1 MHANENSEIITLF
14 TYRYLLDE
22 PQPPH
27 DSKQDIEDLRVFPE
41 RLEVSHVDEWRSYI
55 RRYINRN
62 KLSEKE
68 LETLSERLNIPAVS
82 EEYQYLKSIVITA
95 LKINDSPDVK
105 VINTPLKDYLN
116 KLINM

>member
-1 MHANENSEIITLF
+1 MQATNHHAIITLF

-27 DSKQDIEDLRVFPE
+27 DFKQDIEELNVFPE
-41 RLEVSHVDEWRSYI
+41 RLEISHVDEWRSYI
-55 RRYINRN
+55 RRYISRN
-62 KLSEKE
+62 KLTNEQIE
-68 LETLSERLNIPAVS
+68 ALTQRLDIPEVY

-105 VINTPLKDYLN
+105 VINTPLKEYLN
-116 KLINM
+116 KLINL

>member
-1 MHANENSEIITLF
+1 ESIGARH
-14 TYRYLLDE
+14 
-22 PQPPH
+22 
-27 DSKQDIEDLRVFPE
+27 
-41 RLEVSHVDEWRSYI
+41 SYI

>member
-1 MHANENSEIITLF
+1 MAQL
-14 TYRYLLDE
+14 Y
-22 PQPPH
+22 
-27 DSKQDIEDLRVFPE
+27 
-41 RLEVSHVDEWRSYI
+41 

-62 KLSEKE
+62 KLSDKE
-68 LETLSERLNIPAVS
+68 LETLTERLNIPEVS
-82 EEYQYLKSIVITA
+82 EEYQYLKSNVITA